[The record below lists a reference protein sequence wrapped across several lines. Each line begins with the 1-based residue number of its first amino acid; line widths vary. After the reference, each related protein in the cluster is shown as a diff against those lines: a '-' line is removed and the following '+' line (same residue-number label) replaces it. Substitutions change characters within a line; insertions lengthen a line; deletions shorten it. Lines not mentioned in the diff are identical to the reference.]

1 MTSETVPSTS
11 ETPHEAPHGDAAAAA
26 PHDAAPHD
34 AAPPE
39 TDADNVDTLEDEAP
53 EEDVSD
59 EVDEADEPTDE
70 DAPEEQAAPVVEPPV
85 DNKRW
90 YIVKVQSNRED
101 SIKRAIL
108 RRVKIDGL
116 EESFGQIVI
125 PVEKVTE
132 IRKNNKRYIK
142 ERKLL
147 PGYLMAYIE
156 FNDRMLYLFRETS
169 GVGDF
174 VGAGLNKAPEPMPQA
189 EILKWI
195 GRPEGEEGII
205 EEAAKPK
212 YNDGDR
218 VRVKDGTFSGMEGV
232 VKQLNESK
240 GTVSVELMIFG
251 RPVPVELEYWQV
263 DFA

>member
-11 ETPHEAPHGDAAAAA
+11 DTPIEAPHAA
-26 PHDAAPHD
+26 PEASESQPAAP
-34 AAPPE
+34 AE
-39 TDADNVDTLEDEAP
+39 ADLP
-53 EEDVSD
+53 D
-59 EVDEADEPTDE
+59 EVDEIDEGDGVPSEPGDMDE
-70 DAPEEQAAPVVEPPV
+70 STAEGEAAPAAEEKPA
-85 DNKRW
+85 DNKQW

-101 SIKRAIL
+101 SIKRAIE
-108 RRVKIDGL
+108 RRVKIEGL
-116 EESFGQIVI
+116 EDCFGQIVI

-147 PGYLMAYIE
+147 PGYFMAYIE
-156 FNDRMLYLFRETS
+156 FNDRILYLFRETP

-174 VGAGLNKAPEPMPQA
+174 VGAGLNKAPEPMPKS
-189 EILKWI
+189 EIDKWI
-195 GRPEGEEGII
+195 GRPEGEASK
-205 EEAAKPK
+205 EEAVKPK
-212 YNDGDR
+212 YNEGDR